1 MRREF
6 VSHLLMPVRARFS
19 HPDTGIRFDG
29 QQATPYPR
37 TKKER
42 QVQLESPHAVAE
54 SYSTKSQ
61 SSRRWDSNG
70 GFFRLCVFPV
80 PSLSNPSKGKKMK
93 RFREQYC
100 SGTTSKTIRGCI
112 PLWRRGCL

>member
-29 QQATPYPR
+29 QKETPYPR

-70 GFFRLCVFPV
+70 GFFRF
-80 PSLSNPSKGKKMK
+80 
-93 RFREQYC
+93 
-100 SGTTSKTIRGCI
+100 SGLNAARC
-112 PLWRRGCL
+112 PNWL